1 MSTCPSCGR
10 PKPEDRDFCEC
21 GEYLRWDP
29 TTYRQVVQRTPGPEA
44 ESAPPPATPEP
55 PAPDQSEPVAR
66 QPSVVAEL
74 LLRLPDGE
82 TTSPGPVTVTAQA
95 GGGTTV
101 LGLLRNESTIVDNYD
116 LTIRGLPKGWWSI
129 TPPVAYLVPY
139 GASGAY
145 EQQLEAHL
153 HPPRTPDAFARP
165 WPFEVVATSRA
176 YATTAASALA
186 TLIVTP
192 YIEISSEVRPE
203 RATGRWRARYV
214 LSVRNTSNA
223 ATEVM
228 VRGEDTDGSCRFR
241 FPEQAL
247 TVPPGEQIAMQFT
260 VRPPRQIWVGKP
272 VERHLSVFASPIG
285 ADTQH
290 APDRA
295 TFRQRSW
302 LPKWLVILL
311 ITLLLLGGGAVAAKL
326 ISDSGGHGS
335 SSTQTGNGG
344 SGSSGGS
351 GGSSTG

>member
-1 MSTCPSCGR
+1 VTTCPSCGR

-29 TTYRQVVQRTPGPEA
+29 TSYRPVVQRSPRPED
-44 ESAPPPATPEP
+44 ESAPATPEP
-55 PAPDQSEPVAR
+55 PPVAPVRSAPAQPEPVAR

-74 LLRLPDGE
+74 MLRLPNGE
-82 TTSPGPVTVTAQA
+82 TTSPGPVTVTAEA
-95 GGGTTV
+95 GGRTSV

-116 LTIRGLPKGWWSI
+116 LTIRGLPDGWWSI
-129 TPPVAYLVPY
+129 SPPVAYLVPY

-145 EQQLEAHL
+145 EQELEADL

-165 WPFEVVATSRA
+165 WAFEVVATSRA

-192 YIEISSEVRPE
+192 YVDISSEVRPE

-223 ATEVM
+223 ATQVM
-228 VRGEDTDGSCRFR
+228 VHGEDTDGSCRFR
-241 FPEQAL
+241 FPQQAL
-247 TVPPGEQIAMQFT
+247 TVRPGEQSTMQFS

-272 VERHLSVFASPIG
+272 VERHLSVFASPAG
-285 ADTQH
+285 VDERQ
-290 APDRA
+290 APSRV

-311 ITLLLLGGGAVAAKL
+311 IALLLLGGGAVAAKL
-326 ISDSGGHGS
+326 ISDSAGHSS
-335 SSTQTGNGG
+335 SST
-344 SGSSGGS
+344 
-351 GGSSTG
+351 STAVTP